1 MFRSPPEELGL
12 LPEDIQVINADTEI
26 TPSDPGSYSMCTTW
40 SGDNAVRLAALDA
53 KKKLFAVAAKKL
65 EAKPEDLVAANRNIF
80 VKGEPERSLS
90 IPRLVRMAL
99 ARGESVSGEGSYWPK
114 VDPKREWVDNPT
126 GQLSETFT
134 FGTTIVEVKID
145 PETGQVEVVE
155 AWASQD
161 VGRAINPKVIES
173 QFESGLVMGGHGGML
188 SEFVMFDKGRVLNPT
203 QLEYKVPL
211 ACDTPKINSII
222 VESNDPTG
230 HLRGKGIGDG
240 YRHVCGPGLLGRHLQ
255 RPGRV
260 DKGVSHN
267 SGQDS

>member
-1 MFRSPPEELGL
+1 M
-12 LPEDIQVINADTEI
+12 
-26 TPSDPGSYSMCTTW
+26 
-40 SGDNAVRLAALDA
+40 
-53 KKKLFAVAAKKL
+53 
-65 EAKPEDLVAANRNIF
+65 
-80 VKGEPERSLS
+80 
-90 IPRLVRMAL
+90 
-99 ARGESVSGEGSYWPK
+99 
-114 VDPKREWVDNPT
+114 
-126 GQLSETFT
+126 SETFT

-222 VESNDPTG
+222 VESDDPTG
-230 HLRGKGIGDG
+230 PYGAKEAGMSIAMSAAQAYSGAICNALGVWIKDFPITPDKIVEALEKQKKG
-240 YRHVCGPGLLGRHLQ
+240 
-255 RPGRV
+255 
-260 DKGVSHN
+260 
-267 SGQDS
+267 